1 MVVSSSSPQA
11 AASSAIVTATAVTT
25 HQFLRL
31 VLIWSPLSLVSAARS
46 GHARNACDHNL
57 EQFHYYSR
65 HGGNLTLERT
75 VAKYRDTHMVA
86 SAAISLTAAD
96 PHGQLGRPA
105 GTVSAVIRLYDTL
118 TRQVTELQPRTPGEV
133 SIYVCG
139 PTVYD
144 VPHLG
149 HARTA
154 LTYDVLCRYLR
165 WRGLTVR
172 MVSNITDV
180 DDKIIA
186 RAAEEGST
194 EEQVAARFTDVYLR
208 ETAALGV
215 AEPDERPHA
224 TGYITEMVDFV
235 EELLRRD
242 AAYVIDGAGVYFDVS
257 RYPDYGR
264 LPRRR
269 PDELRDS
276 AGARVAVDERKRDP
290 LDFALWKAAKP
301 SEPVWDA
308 PWMPGRPGWH
318 IECVAMSLGLL
329 GDGFDIH
336 GGGSDL
342 IFPHHENERAEAEA
356 AGRRFARLWM
366 HSAMV
371 NVGGEKMAKSAGNF
385 RTLADVLALYDPRA
399 LRLAMLQAHYRSTME
414 IDEAVLTA
422 ATAGIE
428 RLDAF
433 ARRIGA
439 FEASGT
445 PKGTDATGT
454 VDTDAGREAFVEAMT
469 NDLATPG
476 AVGAIFEL
484 LRGGNVALDRGEI
497 EEATAALATVRDLAA
512 ALGLHVG
519 PAPLDAGAPS
529 DRGLTD
535 SVAGSGAMSD
545 AAIQQRVDERQTA
558 RAARDYATADRI
570 RGELADLCVEVEDTP
585 AGTVWRRVT

>member
-1 MVVSSSSPQA
+1 M
-11 AASSAIVTATAVTT
+11 
-25 HQFLRL
+25 
-31 VLIWSPLSLVSAARS
+31 SL
-46 GHARNACDHNL
+46 
-57 EQFHYYSR
+57 
-65 HGGNLTLERT
+65 
-75 VAKYRDTHMVA
+75 
-86 SAAISLTAAD
+86 
-96 PHGQLGRPA
+96 
-105 GTVSAVIRLYDTL
+105 VIRLYDTL
-118 TRQVTELQPRTPGEV
+118 SREVVELRLRTPGEV

-165 WRGLTVR
+165 WRGLRVR

-186 RAAEEGST
+186 RAAKEGST
-194 EEQVAARFTDVYLR
+194 EQDVAARFTEVYVN

-215 AEPDERPHA
+215 AEPDERPRA
-224 TGYITEMVDFV
+224 TGYIGEMVRFV
-235 EELLRRD
+235 DELLRKG
-242 AAYVIDGAGVYFDVS
+242 AAYVIDGAGVYFDIA

-264 LPRRR
+264 LPNRR
-269 PDELRDS
+269 PEELRDS

-301 SEPVWDA
+301 GEPSWDA
-308 PWMPGRPGWH
+308 PWMHGRPGWH

-342 IFPHHENERAEAEA
+342 VFPHHENERAEAEA
-356 AGRRFARLWM
+356 AGHGFARLWM

-385 RTLADVLALYDPRA
+385 RTLADVLALHDPRA

-414 IDEAVLTA
+414 IDESVLGGA
-422 ATAGIE
+422 AAGIS

-433 ARRIGA
+433 ARRVGA
-439 FEASGT
+439 LGNLDDPEQTAA
-445 PKGTDATGT
+445 TDA
-454 VDTDAGREAFVEAMT
+454 ARAAFVKAMD

-484 LRGGNVALDRGEI
+484 LRAGNACLDRGEI
-497 EEATAALATVRDLAA
+497 EAAAA
-512 ALGLHVG
+512 ALDDVRNF
-519 PAPLDAGAPS
+519 AGALGLALHPDPHQRPAGGPISSEPS
-529 DRGLTD
+529 IRNADARASIRAGTPRVRATA
-535 SVAGSGAMSD
+535 VAEPASPED
-545 AAIQQRVDERQTA
+545 AAIQQRVDERQAA
-558 RAARDYATADRI
+558 RTARDYDTADRI
-570 RGELADLCVEVEDTP
+570 RAGLADDGIELEDTP
-585 AGTVWRRVT
+585 AGTIWRRVR

>member
-1 MVVSSSSPQA
+1 MPEDLQGR
-11 AASSAIVTATAVTT
+11 AS
-25 HQFLRL
+25 R
-31 VLIWSPLSLVSAARS
+31 R
-46 GHARNACDHNL
+46 
-57 EQFHYYSR
+57 
-65 HGGNLTLERT
+65 
-75 VAKYRDTHMVA
+75 
-86 SAAISLTAAD
+86 
-96 PHGQLGRPA
+96 A

-118 TRQVTELQPRTPGEV
+118 RREVVELRLRTAGEV

-165 WRGLTVR
+165 RRGFTVR

-194 EEQVAARFTDVYLR
+194 EEQVATRFTETYLR

-215 AEPDERPHA
+215 AEPDERPRA
-224 TGYITEMVDFV
+224 TGYISEMIEFI
-235 EELLRRD
+235 EELLRKD
-242 AAYVIDGAGVYFDVS
+242 AAYVIDGAGVYFDVD

-264 LPRRR
+264 LPHRR

-301 SEPVWDA
+301 GEPVWDA
-308 PWMPGRPGWH
+308 PWMRGRPGWH
-318 IECVAMSLGLL
+318 IECVAMALGLL

-356 AGRRFARLWM
+356 ADRRFARLWM

-385 RTLADVLALYDPRA
+385 RTLADVLALHDPRA

-414 IDEAVLTA
+414 IDEAVLA
-422 ATAGIE
+422 GATAGIE

-433 ARRIGA
+433 ARRVGA
-439 FEASGT
+439 FGALHAAERTA
-445 PKGTDATGT
+445 
-454 VDTDAGREAFVEAMT
+454 DTDAARSAFVEAMD
-469 NDLATPG
+469 NDMGTPG

-484 LRGGNVALDRGEI
+484 LRKGNVALDDGEA
-497 EEATAALATVRDLAA
+497 EAAAAALNTVRDLGG
-512 ALGLHVG
+512 ALGLSLQHSS
-519 PAPLDAGAPS
+519 PDE
-529 DRGLTD
+529 
-535 SVAGSGAMSD
+535 
-545 AAIQQRVDERQTA
+545 AIQRRVDERQTA
-558 RAARDYATADRI
+558 RGARDYATADRI
-570 RGELADLCVEVEDTP
+570 RAELAVEGVELEDTP
-585 AGTVWRRVT
+585 TGTVWHRVT

>member
-1 MVVSSSSPQA
+1 MSV
-11 AASSAIVTATAVTT
+11 
-25 HQFLRL
+25 
-31 VLIWSPLSLVSAARS
+31 
-46 GHARNACDHNL
+46 
-57 EQFHYYSR
+57 
-65 HGGNLTLERT
+65 
-75 VAKYRDTHMVA
+75 
-86 SAAISLTAAD
+86 
-96 PHGQLGRPA
+96 
-105 GTVSAVIRLYDTL
+105 VIRLYDTL
-118 TRQVTELQPRTPGEV
+118 SRKVVELRPRTPGEV

-165 WRGLTVR
+165 WRGLDVR

-186 RAAEEGST
+186 RAAEEGRT
-194 EEQVAARFTDVYLR
+194 EEDVAARFTDVYVS
-208 ETAALGV
+208 ETTALGV
-215 AEPDERPHA
+215 AEPDERPRA
-224 TGYITEMVDFV
+224 TGYITEMIDFV
-235 EELLRRD
+235 AELLRKD
-242 AAYVIDGAGVYFDVS
+242 IAYVIDGAGVYFDVS
-257 RYPDYGR
+257 RYADYGR
-264 LPRRR
+264 LPHRR
-269 PDELRDS
+269 PDELREG

-301 SEPVWDA
+301 GEPDWEA
-308 PWMPGRPGWH
+308 PWMRGRPGWH

-385 RTLADVLALYDPRA
+385 RTLADVLARHDPRA

-414 IDEAVLTA
+414 IDEAVLAGA
-422 ATAGIE
+422 AAGIE

-433 ARRIGA
+433 ARRL
-439 FEASGT
+439 SGL
-445 PKGTDATGT
+445 G
-454 VDTDAGREAFVEAMT
+454 EVEAPGQTAATEAARSDFADAMD
-469 NDLATPG
+469 NDLGTPG

-484 LRGGNVALDRGEI
+484 LRKGNISLDREDP
-497 EEATAALATVRDLAA
+497 EAATAAFDTVKDLAG
-512 ALGLHVG
+512 ALGLRLRDDIVTIRVQ
-519 PAPLDAGAPS
+519 AVLPS
-529 DRGLTD
+529 PIGQATIIVEQPDNSTGE
-535 SVAGSGAMSD
+535 SV
-545 AAIQQRVDERQTA
+545 QQRVDERQAA
-558 RAARDYATADRI
+558 RSARDYATADRI
-570 RGELADLCVEVEDTP
+570 RDELAEEGIELEDTP
-585 AGTVWRRVT
+585 AGTIWRRAR